1 MFSGIVEEAARVHSF
16 DKVNLPARLVIE
28 SKLDHSATK
37 IGDSIAIE
45 GICLTVVEIK
55 GNLLSFDCVAETIR
69 RSALATVEA
78 GDSVNIERSI
88 RMEDRLHGHLVFGHA
103 DAAIEL
109 IERTS
114 DGNSDKLTWSI
125 PAGYQKYIA
134 PKGSVCISGVSLT
147 VGEVTPKTFSV
158 YIVPHTSE
166 CTTLSSK
173 NPGDYANFEV
183 DMLARYAIN
192 YLEQSGVTRTDKTS
206 SISHDFLV
214 EHGFAQAD

>member
-1 MFSGIVEEAARVHSF
+1 M
-16 DKVNLPARLVIE
+16 
-28 SKLDHSATK
+28 
-37 IGDSIAIE
+37 
-45 GICLTVVEIK
+45 
-55 GNLLSFDCVAETIR
+55 
-69 RSALATVEA
+69 
-78 GDSVNIERSI
+78 
-88 RMEDRLHGHLVFGHA
+88 VFGHA

-166 CTTLSSK
+166 FTTLSSK